1 MHSLSARSLAL
12 LMVDW
17 RGSGTPAYLALA
29 DRIRLLILDGRIPIG
44 TRLPAEREL
53 AAQLGLSRTTV
64 SAAYAD
70 LRTTGFIESVRGS
83 GSTAR
88 LPAHGSAA
96 ADHLLVDAPL
106 DLSKAALPSLP
117 AVQQAAQAAVDRLPS
132 FLVDSGFDPFGLLV
146 LRRAIADR
154 YTERGLPTE
163 PEQIMVTVGAQ
174 SAIHLLAR
182 TLLGRGDR
190 AIVESPGYP
199 HAFEALKAGGARL
212 VPVAVTTDEGWD
224 PAVLEQAF
232 QRTSPTVAYL
242 MPEHQNPTGRS
253 MSQELREQ
261 VVRLAAHEG
270 TTLIID
276 ETMTGLGFES
286 EERQPVFPVNKDV
299 VLIGSVGKSIWGGL
313 RIGWIRA
320 DRELIQRVARARF
333 ASDLGTPVLE
343 QLIVAE
349 MVPDYEE
356 ILAGR
361 RAYLRQGRDHLAK
374 RIRTTLPEWRMPHV
388 EGGIVAWVGLGAP
401 VSSQLALAARNEG
414 LVIGAG
420 PRFGLDGVFERFLR
434 IPFGAPPDQID
445 RAVDALARAWA
456 TVTRP
461 DVRRLHETELAH
473 VV

>member
-1 MHSLSARSLAL
+1 MNSLSARSLAL

-29 DRIRLLILDGRIPIG
+29 DRVRLLILDGRIPLG

-53 AAQLGLSRTTV
+53 ASHLGLSRTTV
-64 SAAYAD
+64 SAAYGE
-70 LRTTGFIESVRGS
+70 LRETGYLESIRGS

-88 LPAHGSAA
+88 IPNAGSAA
-96 ADHLLVDAPL
+96 DDDILIDAPL
-106 DLSKAALPSLP
+106 DFSKASLPSLP
-117 AVQQAAQAAVDRLPS
+117 VVAQAAQAAVDRLPS
-132 FLVDSGFDPFGLLV
+132 FLSDSGFDPFGLLL

-154 YTERGLPTE
+154 YTDRGLPTD
-163 PEQIMVTVGAQ
+163 PDQLMITVGAQ
-174 SAIHLLAR
+174 SAIHLVAR
-182 TLLGRGDR
+182 TLLARGDR

-199 HAFEALKAGGARL
+199 HAFEALKAAGARL
-212 VPVAVTTDEGWD
+212 VPIAVTTEDGWD
-224 PAVLEQAF
+224 AAGLEQAF

-242 MPEHQNPTGRS
+242 MPEYQNPTGKT
-253 MSQELREQ
+253 MGLDLRE
-261 VVRLAAHEG
+261 RLLHVAHREG

-276 ETMTGLGFES
+276 ETMTGLGFDDQ
-286 EERQPVFPVNKDV
+286 ERLPVFPVNRDV
-299 VLIGSVGKSIWGGL
+299 VVIGSVGKSIWGGL
-313 RIGWIRA
+313 RVGWIRA
-320 DRELIQRVARARF
+320 ERDLIQRLARARF
-333 ASDLGTPVLE
+333 VSDLGTPVLE

-349 MVPDYEE
+349 MVPDYEQ

-361 RAYLRQGRDHLAK
+361 RAYLKQGRDHLAK
-374 RIRTTLPEWRMPHV
+374 RLRASIPEWHMPHV
-388 EGGIVAWVGLGAP
+388 EGGIVAWVNIGAP

-445 RAVDALARAWA
+445 RAVDALARAWSS
-456 TVTRP
+456 VTHHN
-461 DVRRLHETELAH
+461 VHLHETDLAH